1 MKTAALFLLS
11 ICLLAGCGGDNTPAG
26 DGGDPLRE
34 RAKAA
39 EVNLVKVRDAVAAY
53 YAKHN
58 KAPESVSDLAAFGI
72 KEAELANEDYSELG
86 YAFYNL
92 EFDPAGKLTRGW
104 LIATPMAD
112 REALKVRMN
121 AVSGEFDYTGRDE
134 DFSAAPS
141 DNGWGNQPAANG

>member
-1 MKTAALFLLS
+1 MRTAALFLLS

-39 EVNLVKVRDAVAAY
+39 EANLVKVRDAVAAY
-53 YAKHN
+53 YARHN
-58 KAPESVSDLAAFGI
+58 KAPESISDLATFGI
-72 KEAELANEDYSELG
+72 TEEQLANEDYSELG

-92 EFDPAGKLTRGW
+92 RFDEGGKLTQGW

-121 AVSGEFDYTGRDE
+121 AVTGEFDYVNKEEEFGT
-134 DFSAAPS
+134 APS
-141 DNGWGNQPAANG
+141 DNGWGNAPPGNG